1 MQTTLDTVYSSIP
14 KVNVTQGNTTLILSE
29 EHREHLYRTF
39 CQSFLEEEQIN
50 NHLLQ
55 EKAEEEDIK
64 EQFEYLQQFKEF
76 QPKRKPQEYI
86 RVGKKR

>member
-14 KVNVTQGNTTLILSE
+14 NVNVTQGNTTLILSE

-50 NHLLQ
+50 NHILQ

-86 RVGKKR
+86 RVGRKR